1 MRIVS
6 GARARQRL
14 YNQKLSSPGC
24 KQAVDVVRWLGAV
37 QAQEYAAAK
46 WALALRMRAA
56 TDPDVEHAFNEGQIL
71 RTHLMRPTWHFVAP
85 DDIRWLLALTAPRV
99 NAKAGPNYRRY
110 ELDAAVFKQ
119 TNKVLSRA
127 LQGGKHRTRAE
138 LKAALNKA
146 GVAADDVVRLAHIM
160 LRAELD
166 GVVCSGPRVGK
177 QFTYALLEER
187 VPPTKA
193 LTRDE
198 ALAKLTQRYFNSH
211 GPATLH
217 DFVWW
222 SGLTVS
228 DAKRG
233 VEMLERDL
241 HQEVLHDKTY
251 WLASAKPSARSSVYR
266 AGASAYA
273 AHLLPA
279 YDEYNVAYKHR
290 EAGLG
295 PTVIVDGTAVG
306 TWKTTIDKQ
315 SLTITITPART
326 LAKSERLAITEAA
339 HRYATFL
346 RLPAHVHI

>member
-6 GARARQRL
+6 ERL
-14 YNQKLSSPGC
+14 HNQKLSSPCC

-37 QAQEYAAAK
+37 QAQEYPAAK

-56 TDPDVEHAFNEGQIL
+56 TDLDVEQAFNDGQIL

-85 DDIRWLLALTAPRV
+85 DDLRWLLELTAPRV
-99 NAKAGPNYRRY
+99 NAKAGPYYRQY

-119 TNKVLSRA
+119 TNRVLTKA

-177 QFTYALLEER
+177 QFSYALLEER
-187 VPPTKA
+187 VPVTNA

-198 ALAKLTQRYFNSH
+198 ALAKLTRRYFTSH

-222 SGLTVS
+222 SGLTVG

-233 VEMLERDL
+233 IEMLERDL
-241 HQEVLHDKTY
+241 RKELLDDKTY
-251 WLASAKPSARSSVYR
+251 WLPRAKPSARS
-266 AGASAYA
+266 AASPSRSAAYA

-295 PTVIVDGTAVG
+295 PTVIVDGTAIG
-306 TWKTTIDKQ
+306 TWKPTVDKN
-315 SLTITITPART
+315 SLTINVTPSRPF
-326 LAKSERLAITEAA
+326 KNSERVAITEAA
-339 HRYATFL
+339 DRYASFL
-346 RLPAHVHI
+346 GLPAHVHI